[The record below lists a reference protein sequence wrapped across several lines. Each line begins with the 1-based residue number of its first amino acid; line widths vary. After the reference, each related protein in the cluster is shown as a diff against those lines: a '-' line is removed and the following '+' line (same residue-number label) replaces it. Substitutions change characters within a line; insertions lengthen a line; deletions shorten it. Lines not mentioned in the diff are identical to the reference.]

1 MTTVEE
7 SQLLTD
13 QGDFEFDTQ
22 NSYLF
27 SHNAQESNELEEE
40 DIFATSK
47 SILFQ
52 DVEENQNENNMEL
65 DDIANEEEQ
74 NEQLESNTVQDYSPV
89 MHASKTVKLF
99 SGEVI
104 KLSPRVFNTTTIDE
118 TQLKGTYMDMDS
130 LTTRANL
137 RNSIKE
143 QNRRKQVENPT
154 STTKKLHPRSKIW
167 TEKYK
172 PTSFIQLCSAGNDKQ
187 YRLVL
192 HWLKKWSHTVFHEDI
207 HDRDN
212 VDSLGRPFRKIL
224 LIHGPTGIGKTTAT
238 HILANQMG
246 YSVQELNASNS
257 MDTLPQ
263 APGGGG
269 GSTAYSNASAALK
282 LKIINALT
290 SNSISSK
297 GKPSCLIIDEI
308 DSLANVSDVIKVL
321 NDLVQSD
328 QRALNKKLRKPSLDD
343 PQAKNKSKKKD
354 FLLNR
359 PIICIAND
367 IYSQQS
373 NRYGPNPMDKLR
385 PISEIV
391 AFKKPVT
398 AKAVSGAKFGGNA
411 VKSVKDHLM
420 NINSREKLGL
430 DYQEIGDVVEICD
443 SDIRA
448 CINHLQFNS
457 RKVVTVDQKVN
468 NNELMDRQLSWFA
481 MVDQLFKRDP
491 QLSKEQNFNRIFNSF
506 MSGEGKTITNNSST
520 FDKVLKGVFDRY
532 LDVVHNQDDSLIK
545 PSEFSDWV
553 GVYAQFSKH
562 NDTNE
567 YFPLLGLK
575 AWSLFSELN
584 PQRYNQLL
592 IPNAK
597 NLDFEHYELLK
608 TNKNIIKTVS
618 DSLPVKVQL
627 ALGINPENAATQF
640 LPYLAKIVCP
650 SLSARLKSD
659 LNDTEKKWVE
669 KIASI
674 VKDFDLSLE
683 NLKDLET
690 GLVSLKMNP
699 NWDTITVFDNAFA
712 PVPLASAFKQTQFRR
727 QAIFPLVTTELD
739 RLSML
744 RKAAK
749 RPLAETIEKEDGP
762 ETKRAK
768 SGSGVNFFKGKY
780 EEVNSQIQVDNSS
793 NKESDEEFKTSRI
806 WVKYNEGFSNAVR
819 KNIGWNDFWLV

>member
-1 MTTVEE
+1 MTSLEE

-13 QGDFEFDTQ
+13 KDDFDLDLQE
-22 NSYLF
+22 SYLF
-27 SHNAQESNELEEE
+27 SNAQLTKEDDEDMFDFSKSLLFQTAGDDQDDKEHGLE
-40 DIFATSK
+40 DI
-47 SILFQ
+47 
-52 DVEENQNENNMEL
+52 
-65 DDIANEEEQ
+65 NEEEPP
-74 NEQLESNTVQDYSPV
+74 STGAIIYSATSRPW
-89 MHASKTVKLF
+89 KTVKLF
-99 SGEVI
+99 SGESI
-104 KLSPRVFNTTTIDE
+104 RLNPRVTTRTDIDE
-118 TQLKGTYMDMDS
+118 TQLKGTYLDMDS

-143 QNRRKQVENPT
+143 QKRKQAETRTTTTNLT
-154 STTKKLHPRSKIW
+154 STVSKKSSRTQIW

-172 PTSFIQLCSAGNDKQ
+172 PNSFIQLCSAGNDKQ

-192 HWLKKWSHTVFHEDI
+192 HWLKKWSHTVFREDI
-207 HDRDN
+207 HDKDN
-212 VDSLGRPFRKIL
+212 VDTLGRPFKKIL
-224 LIHGPTGIGKTTAT
+224 LIHGPTGIGKTAAT

-246 YSVQELNASNS
+246 YNVQELNASNS

-263 APGGGG
+263 AS
-269 GSTAYSNASAALK
+269 STAGSGSSAYTNASTALK

-290 SNSISSK
+290 SNSISSE
-297 GKPSCLIIDEI
+297 GRPSCLIIDEI
-308 DSLANVSDVIKVL
+308 DSLTNASDVVKVL

-328 QRALNKKLRKPSLDD
+328 QKALSKKLKRLNMDGDSK
-343 PQAKNKSKKKD
+343 KKSKKKD
-354 FLLNR
+354 ILLNR

-367 IYSQQS
+367 IYSQQGS
-373 NRYGPNPMDKLR
+373 RFGPNPMDKLR

-391 AFKKPVT
+391 AFKKPMT
-398 AKAVSGAKFGGNA
+398 AKAMSGAKFGGNA

-420 NINSREKLGL
+420 AINTKEKLGL
-430 DYQEIGDVVEICD
+430 DYQEIGEVVEVCD

-457 RKVVTVDQKVN
+457 RKVETVDQKVN
-468 NNELMDRQLSWFA
+468 SGELMDKQLSWFA

-491 QLSKEQNFNRIFNSF
+491 QLSKDQNFDQLFSSF
-506 MSGEGKTITNNSST
+506 MSGEGKSITNNSST
-520 FDKVLKGVFDRY
+520 FDKVLKGVFDKY
-532 LDVVHNQDDSLIK
+532 LDVAHNQDDSLIK

-553 GVYAQFSKH
+553 GYYAQFSKH
-562 NDTNE
+562 NDTSE

-575 AWSLFSELN
+575 TWVLFSELN
-584 PQRYNQLL
+584 PQKYNQLL

-597 NLDFEHYELLK
+597 NLDFEHHELLK
-608 TNKNIIKTVS
+608 TNKNTIKLIS
-618 DSLPVKVQL
+618 DSLPVHLKL
-627 ALGINPENAATQF
+627 ALGINPESAATEF
-640 LPYLAKIVCP
+640 LPCLSKILSP

-669 KIASI
+669 KITAI

-690 GLVSLKMNP
+690 GLVSLKINP
-699 NWDTITVFDNAFA
+699 SWDSITVFDNSLA

-739 RLSML
+739 RLYML

-749 RPLAETIEKEDGP
+749 RPLDEEVEKEEP
-762 ETKRAK
+762 KAK
-768 SGSGVNFFKGKY
+768 KSKPGSSVNFFKGKY
-780 EEVNSQIQVDNSS
+780 EEVQSQIQTNTAPTQQD
-793 NKESDEEFKTSRI
+793 KEEFKTSRI

-819 KNIGWNDFWLV
+819 KNIGWKDLWLV